1 MSALIQRWHLEKC
14 PAFGY
19 SFLNMKKAAVAIG
32 FLLVLGIWAGPVRA
46 QSSIVGQIAGDKAAS
61 DRLFFGLKFG
71 LSCGLLSGVEA
82 GDRLGGLNLGLVATI
97 RLTEKLALSPE
108 LTVISR
114 RGITKIPFVTT
125 GDPALDPYF
134 ADPAKSAL
142 VLDYIDV
149 PVVLVYRLG
158 RFHVGAG
165 AFVGSLS
172 AASERFLARPG
183 TGEEIKHTRDVS
195 ADYRKVNYGLVLEAA
210 WTITKPR
217 RGEGLVFHVRYMGG
231 LADIVRDTAISGSVR
246 TSGLQIFLTFPF
258 IR

>member
-1 MSALIQRWHLEKC
+1 
-14 PAFGY
+14 
-19 SFLNMKKAAVAIG
+19 MKKAAAAFG
-32 FLLVLGIWAGPVRA
+32 LFLILGIWAGSVRA

-61 DRLFFGLKFG
+61 DKLYFGFKFG
-71 LSCGLLSGVEA
+71 LSCGLLTGIET
-82 GDRLGGLNLGLVATI
+82 GDRLGGLNLGLTATV
-97 RLTEKLALSPE
+97 RLSEKLALAPE
-108 LTVISR
+108 LTLISR
-114 RGITKIPFVTT
+114 RGVTEIPFVTT

-172 AASERFLARPG
+172 AASERFLAELE
-183 TGEEIKHTRDVS
+183 TGEELKHTRDVI
-195 ADYRKVNYGLVLEAA
+195 ADYRKLNYGLVLEAA

-231 LADIVRDTAISGSVR
+231 LADIVRDPAGGGPVR
-246 TSGLQIFLTFPF
+246 TSGLQIFLSFPF

>member
-1 MSALIQRWHLEKC
+1 
-14 PAFGY
+14 
-19 SFLNMKKAAVAIG
+19 MKKAAAAFG
-32 FLLVLGIWAGPVRA
+32 LLLVLGIWAGPVRA

-61 DRLFFGLKFG
+61 DKLHFGLKFG
-71 LSCGLLSGVEA
+71 LSCGLLNGVEA
-82 GDRLGGLNLGLVATI
+82 GDRLGGLNLGLVAMI
-97 RLTEKLALSPE
+97 KLGERLFLSPE

-114 RGITKIPFVTT
+114 RGITEIPFVTT

-165 AFVGSLS
+165 PFVGFLS
-172 AASERFLARPG
+172 AASERFLAELE
-183 TGEEIKHTRDVS
+183 TGEELKHTRDVT
-195 ADYRKVNYGLVLEAA
+195 ADYGKVNYGLVLEAA

-217 RGEGLVFHVRYMGG
+217 RGEGLVFHMRYLGG
-231 LADIVRDTAISGSVR
+231 LADIVKDPAAAGSVR